1 MFMDFHKI
9 LEREQLIRL
18 WVAAEVWVLHT
29 VLVADPINR
38 TEANERVRE
47 VLVIL
52 QSLSSCTEILK

>member
-1 MFMDFHKI
+1 MDFHKI

-18 WVAAEVWVLHT
+18 WVAAEVGVLHT